1 MSGVTARR
9 SALLKVLARTGS
21 ARLTDLAEELEVSI
35 ATIRRDVDALHRAG
49 RLTRRHGLAELDTMA
64 PTSGHLAGA
73 VGMMVSHNRYLE
85 LIGRAARREAERRDL
100 RFLVE
105 PIESGTQIPGAAE
118 RLVAAGCLGLIYA
131 PQWRDQAEI
140 DEPVPALLEAPVPV
154 VLAGR
159 EVSIGHP
166 LFVPDSVI
174 ADHEYALRLTLDH
187 LQQLGHRRILASI
200 RDGTP
205 PSVMLRRSFGD
216 QLARRGLP
224 ESGTVVTTPPQPVDD
239 PTAAAAF
246 VPLVDRVVRGR
257 ATAVVVHT
265 DDAGQLLVHLLRA
278 AGVRVPDDCLVVGYD
293 DIVGPIDGFALTS
306 VSPPKHQLGI
316 EAISLLMRRH
326 CARRSSPSDPVSA

>member
-1 MSGVTARR
+1 VSGVTARR

-21 ARLTDLAEELEVSI
+21 GRLTDLAEELEVSI

-166 LFVPDSVI
+166 LFVLDSVI

-205 PSVMLRRSFGD
+205 VGH
-216 QLARRGLP
+216 A
-224 ESGTVVTTPPQPVDD
+224 PQ
-239 PTAAAAF
+239 
-246 VPLVDRVVRGR
+246 VVRGR
-257 ATAVVVHT
+257 A
-265 DDAGQLLVHLLRA
+265 RPPRS
-278 AGVRVPDDCLVVGYD
+278 AGVRDGRHDPAPARRRSYGGRGVRAVGRSGRPRPRDCRRRAHRRCGPAAGAPAACSRRTGPRRLLGRRLPRHRRPDRRVCPDECVATQAPAGDRGDLVVD
-293 DIVGPIDGFALTS
+293 AAALRQA
-306 VSPPKHQLGI
+306 K
-316 EAISLLMRRH
+316 
-326 CARRSSPSDPVSA
+326 